1 MEHWVNTE
9 VNSLDE
15 LKNEKK
21 LSINF
26 KRIGK
31 IITQPRL
38 VFTEIE
44 TEGKKAE
51 WMTPI
56 IVVAVIV
63 LLAGLLSVSPTSSSS
78 SPSRQSSTSAQSNFG
93 PGGMGGGGMGGGGPM
108 GMQQTTITT
117 NDDTS
122 DDNTTQEDTSSS
134 TILTK
139 LLSALGSVL
148 SFLLSWLILGSMV
161 NLLSISMG
169 GQANT
174 HMALIFAA
182 WAAVPV
188 GVRAV
193 MQIVY
198 SLAAGAAISAAGLSG
213 FVVSTDSNGL
223 VFLSKL
229 LEQVD
234 IYMIWQAI
242 LLVLAVG
249 VMTKLNNKKPIIVAA
264 ASMAILILL
273 KSFLGLGIEQISN
286 LEINSSVL
294 NNLVR

>member
-1 MEHWVNTE
+1 MNTE
-9 VNSLDE
+9 VNKLDE
-15 LKNEKK
+15 LKHEKK

-31 IITQPRL
+31 LITQPRL
-38 VFTEIE
+38 VFSEIE
-44 TEGKKAE
+44 AEGKKAE
-51 WMTPI
+51 WMSPI
-56 IVVAVIV
+56 IVVVAII
-63 LLAGLLSVSPTSSSS
+63 LLAGLLSVSTVSNTSS
-78 SPSRQSSTSAQSNFG
+78 PAVQSANSTQSNFG
-93 PGGMGGGGMGGGGPM
+93 PGGMGGGGPM
-108 GMQQTTITT
+108 GMQQATIPANGATT
-117 NDDTS
+117 DESAGQQD
-122 DDNTTQEDTSSS
+122 SSTS

-174 HMALIFAA
+174 HIALIFAA
-182 WAAVPV
+182 WAGIPV

-198 SLAAGAAISAAGLSG
+198 SLAAGTSISATGLSG
-213 FVVSTDSNGL
+213 FVTNTDSNGL

-234 IYMIWQAI
+234 IYMIWQAV
-242 LLVLAVG
+242 LLVIAVG